1 MKYSRKLGIFVK
13 IPAPGQVK
21 TRLVPPLEPD
31 QACELYTAFL
41 KDLFTRLSRLKK
53 FSGTVFY
60 AGTDAGD
67 LAGLIP
73 DRYALRPQTGEN
85 LGARMVDAFAEMLT
99 GEASSAVL
107 IGSDSPDIPLAFIKR
122 AFQKLKNADVV
133 LGPAF
138 DGGYY
143 LIGMK
148 RPIQPVFEGIAWSE
162 PTVMRDTLERVQ
174 AANLSLSMLPPW
186 YDIDSA
192 ESLRFLQTMLAA
204 KKITRADR
212 LLHTE
217 KIIERLVSASHRD
230 DA

>member
-1 MKYSRKLGIFVK
+1 MRYLRKLGIFVK

-41 KDLFTRLSRLKK
+41 KDLFTRLPRLKK
-53 FSGTVFY
+53 LSGTVFY
-60 AGTDAGD
+60 AGANADD

-73 DRYALRPQTGEN
+73 DRYPLRPQTGEN
-85 LGARMVDAFAEMLT
+85 LGARMIHAFEEMLT
-99 GEASSAVL
+99 GEATSAVL
-107 IGSDSPDIPLAFIKR
+107 IGSDSPDIPLAFVKR
-122 AFQKLKNADVV
+122 AFQKLKNADIV

-148 RPIQPVFEGIAWSE
+148 RPIRPVFEGIAWSE
-162 PTVMRDTLERVQ
+162 PTVMRDTLERVR

-186 YDIDSA
+186 YDVDSL
-192 ESLRFLQTMLAA
+192 ESLRFLQTMLTAR
-204 KKITRADR
+204 KTTRTDR

-217 KIIERLVSASHRD
+217 KVIERFVSASPRNE
-230 DA
+230 A